1 MYIFELYFEK
11 YILMKILMYLGNFL
25 ISMHQSEIYIEI
37 LFLLLCSARLIADP
51 AFSRV
56 AYVQRGVCKFRHYK
70 I

>member
-37 LFLLLCSARLIADP
+37 LFLCSAPMFCTFD
-51 AFSRV
+51 SR
-56 AYVQRGVCKFRHYK
+56 RSLF
-70 I
+70 